1 MQTKACL
8 LFLFSIVSLV
18 VNAQQDWHI
27 YEANDIDFSVLL
39 PEKPNV
45 KVKEL
50 NTEIGKVITNNYSV
64 SLDKKSNNFLYTIN
78 TVQFPKAT
86 FSKDSTS
93 YNDEVMQSHLQELST
108 TLKCKLV
115 YQNPVTISDENGYI
129 FRLTDDRSGQ
139 VVKGCITLYND
150 KIYTITVFTLLDR
163 SLNSDID
170 RFLNSFKLK
179 K

>member
-8 LFLFSIVSLV
+8 LFLFLIVYSTAI
-18 VNAQQDWHI
+18 AQQDWQF
-27 YEANDIDFSVLL
+27 YEADDFGFSVLL
-39 PEKPNV
+39 PEKPRV
-45 KVKEL
+45 KSKEFD
-50 NTEIGKVITNNYSV
+50 TEIGKLVTNNYSV
-64 SLDKKSNNFLYTIN
+64 ELDKKSNNFLYTIN

-86 FSKDSTS
+86 FSKDSIA
-93 YNDEVMQSHLQELST
+93 YNDEVMRSHLQELST

-115 YQNPVTISDENGYI
+115 YQNPATISDENGYI
-129 FRLTDDRSGQ
+129 FRLTDERSGQ

-163 SLNSDID
+163 SLNGDID